1 MEITVSHFLKQ
12 NSYLIDIPI
21 TDSCNL
27 NCAGCLSFSSLSK
40 SPNHVKIEELVKS
53 VEHLEKIGCSPSVY
67 SLSGGEPLL
76 HPNLKELIS
85 SLKEVTNKPINILTN
100 GILIKK
106 RINDIRGID
115 TVCFSKYPGLKYND
129 QINLLKQNGI
139 KTMFH
144 IRSKDYFIN
153 LGLSETKNT
162 DQETDEVF
170 KKKCFLNCLSLKDNR
185 LYSCRVTSNVHVLNE
200 YFNTNFEISE
210 SDFLDVFKIKDKN
223 EILEFIKNKHE
234 FCRYCNFNSKIK
246 FSKSKKLSEEW
257 IFKS

>member
-1 MEITVSHFLKQ
+1 MEFAVSRLLKQ

-21 TDSCNL
+21 TDLCNL
-27 NCAGCLSFSSLSK
+27 NCAGCLSFSALSK
-40 SPNHVKIEELVKS
+40 SPNHVNIEELVKS
-53 VEHLEKIGCSPSVY
+53 VKHIEEIGCSPCAY
-67 SLSGGEPLL
+67 TLSGGEPLL

-106 RINDIRGID
+106 RINDIKGID
-115 TVCFSKYPGLKYND
+115 TVWFSKYPGLKYNE

-144 IRSKDYFIN
+144 LRSKDNFIN
-153 LGLSETKNT
+153 LGLSETKNS
-162 DQETDEVF
+162 DQVTSEIF
-170 KKKCFLNCLSLKDNR
+170 KNKCFLNCLSLKDSR

-200 YFNTNFEISE
+200 YFGTNFEITE
-210 SDFLDVFKIKDKN
+210 SDFLDIFKIKDKN

-234 FCRYCNFNSKIK
+234 FCKYCNFNSKIK